1 MHAILVGDNQSLR
14 WSDVPEPQPGPGD
27 IVVDIR
33 ATAVNRADLM
43 QRAGN
48 YPPPP
53 GWPEWMGLECAGI
66 VSHAPAGG
74 RWQVG
79 DAVCALLG
87 GGGYAER
94 VALPADMAMAVPK
107 GLSMAEAAA
116 LPEVYAT
123 AYLNLCLEAGLK
135 EGDTVFIQAGASG
148 LGTAAVQL
156 VKTMGG
162 KVVTTVGSD
171 DKATFVKQLGADVVI
186 NHRSEDVLAVL
197 QANPC
202 DIALDC
208 VGGADMGKYL
218 ETMNRSGR
226 WVMIAT
232 LGGNLTEI
240 DLGKFFR
247 TGLRLIGSTLRSRPS
262 EMKAEILGGLEKLL
276 WPAFEAGSIKPIL
289 HATLPIEQADEAHG
303 ILMRRENLGKVVLT
317 VGDAS

>member
-1 MHAILVGDNQSLR
+1 MHAILVGDDQSLS
-14 WSDVPEPQPGPGD
+14 WSEVPEPQPGPAD
-27 IVVDIR
+27 IVIDIR

-53 GWPEWMGLECAGI
+53 GWPAWMGLECAGV

-79 DAVCALLG
+79 DPVCALLG

-94 VALPADMAMAVPK
+94 VAVPADLVLPVPR
-107 GLSMAEAAA
+107 GLSMAEAAT

-148 LGTAAVQL
+148 LGTAAIQL
-156 VKTMGG
+156 VKALGG
-162 KVVTTVGSD
+162 TVVTTVGSD
-171 DKATFVKQLGADVVI
+171 DKAAFVRGLGADVVI
-186 NHRSEDVLAVL
+186 NHRVEDVLAVL
-197 QANPC
+197 QAHPC

-218 ETMNRSGR
+218 ETMNRGGR

-262 EMKAEILGGLEKLL
+262 EVKAEILAGLERLL
-276 WPAFEAGSIKPIL
+276 WPAIERGDIEPIL
-289 HATLPIEQADEAHG
+289 HATLPIEQAAEAHA
-303 ILMRRENLGKVVLT
+303 ILQRRENVGKVVLT
-317 VGDAS
+317 VGGES

>member
-1 MHAILVGDNQSLR
+1 MHAILVGDQQRLT
-14 WSDVPEPQPGPGD
+14 WTEVPEPQPGPGD
-27 IVVDIR
+27 IVIDIR

-53 GWPEWMGLECAGI
+53 GWPEWMGLECAGV

-74 RWQVG
+74 RWHVG
-79 DAVCALLG
+79 DQVCALLG

-94 VALPADMAMAVPK
+94 VAVPADLVLPVPT
-107 GLSMAEAAA
+107 GLTMAEAAA

-123 AYLNLCLEAGLK
+123 AYLNLCLEAGLQA
-135 EGDTVFIQAGASG
+135 GDTVFIQAGASG
-148 LGTAAVQL
+148 LGTAAIQL
-156 VKTMGG
+156 VKALGG
-162 KVVTTVGSD
+162 TVVTTVGSES
-171 DKATFVKQLGADVVI
+171 KAAFVRELGADVVI

-208 VGGADMGKYL
+208 VGGATMGQYL
-218 ETMNRSGR
+218 ATMNRGGR

-232 LGGNLTEI
+232 LGGDLTEI

-262 EMKAEILGGLEKLL
+262 ELKAEILNGWSVGSGRRSRLAPSSRSCTQRCPSSRLTEPHEILKRRGEPGQGRADGGG
-276 WPAFEAGSIKPIL
+276 W
-289 HATLPIEQADEAHG
+289 
-303 ILMRRENLGKVVLT
+303 
-317 VGDAS
+317 